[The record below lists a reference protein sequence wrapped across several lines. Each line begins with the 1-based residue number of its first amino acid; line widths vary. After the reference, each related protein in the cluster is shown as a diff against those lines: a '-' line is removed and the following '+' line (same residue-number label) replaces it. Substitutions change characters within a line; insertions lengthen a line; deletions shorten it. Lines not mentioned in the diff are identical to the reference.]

1 MSWSDVVFRSCSAS
15 ERRCLDDR
23 SAAGGRLSPSRSRNG
38 AADQRAVVIEADM
51 ASRMLPYLVLIGRAT
66 TVAVHSGR
74 ERSHADTDGQSTA
87 AQTCAG
93 HRLARWRPCPIWLWE
108 QEVAPATDVLPRSCA
123 DHLPQATAGQRLAG
137 TGSADRSPHTA
148 AQSPPGAGG
157 ARSAASPAASLR
169 PPPPSTGPRHRPSA
183 HWSCCTPV
191 LDQLPTTGL
200 PLDAWLKRPRAVI
213 GPAVPGRP
221 IRSLVTED
229 RSAAGSATG
238 TLASHST
245 PRPKASR

>member
-51 ASRMLPYLVLIGRAT
+51 ASGMLPYVVLIGRAT
-66 TVAVHSGR
+66 TVPFTTDASGR
-74 ERSHADTDGQSTA
+74 MRTPTDNPRLPT
-87 AQTCAG
+87 TCAV

-123 DHLPQATAGQRLAG
+123 DHLPQATAGRRLAG

-191 LDQLPTTGL
+191 LDQLPTTGS

-213 GPAVPGRP
+213 GPAVPAGRSGP
-221 IRSLVTED
+221 WSRRTGAP
-229 RSAAGSATG
+229 RAPATG
-238 TLASHST
+238 RDRN
-245 PRPKASR
+245 PRCSRTC